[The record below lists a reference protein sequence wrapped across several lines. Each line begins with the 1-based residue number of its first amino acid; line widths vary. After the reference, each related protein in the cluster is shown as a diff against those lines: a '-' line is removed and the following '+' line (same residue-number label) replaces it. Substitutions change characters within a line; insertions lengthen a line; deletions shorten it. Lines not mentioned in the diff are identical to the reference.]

1 MVSTCKDSSGRL
13 NLQGK
18 SVKGSN
24 YLLLVLKAQPN
35 YAIHEEMN
43 SRINREI

>member
-18 SVKGSN
+18 SAKGSN
-24 YLLLVLKAQPN
+24 YLLLVHKMQPN
-35 YAIHEEMN
+35 YVKHEELN
-43 SRINREI
+43 SRIKHEI